1 MRKKFSTMVIAL
13 LAFSLL
19 TTNLFAM
26 QNKMV
31 SYGDTFTDLL
41 DQDISTRAIG
51 LVSGEQYYIQSAY
64 AGRFVDVDNNA
75 GSPYTN
81 SKLEQWDLD
90 TKETK
95 KWEFISTGDGYFKI
109 KSSLKDGSTELY
121 MSVKNNSSAND
132 TDIILAP
139 YTAGDGQKWKIGLVE
154 GDRVKIIPKC
164 GENVN
169 RVLRVNNSLWEQ
181 NGLDIKLYNYTDDSN
196 YKDEWILIRTMPL
209 SGYEL
214 PYNPSLW
221 EGVVKDTNNC
231 YAYILNNQVY
241 PGTTSAWFKQQPGRY
256 AGLTL
261 TQSQIQGNGQ
271 NILYNVL
278 EDFEA
283 YNENF
288 GTNLVFNQIGRFEKC
303 PPGSYKVALVVN
315 PGVDYHWYRQDADG
329 FWSHKQGTTAVKR
342 TDGSNQ
348 LIIDPI
354 LADRGDYTS
363 FVAYFKVTPWNN
375 YFTSG
380 GIVTY
385 SIEDAFVNKIDRN
398 SLNLITIG
406 MSYSEVT
413 AILGSCGVDAEFGI
427 AAFQYETTDGDI
439 FYISYIE
446 NENHELIVA
455 EIYQKE

>member
-1 MRKKFSTMVIAL
+1 MVIAL

-31 SYGDTFTDLL
+31 IYEDTFTDLL
-41 DQDISTRAIG
+41 NQDISTRAIG
-51 LVSGEQYYIQSAY
+51 LVSGEQYYIQSAH

-288 GTNLVFNQIGRFEKC
+288 DTSLVFNQIGRF
-303 PPGSYKVALVVN
+303 
-315 PGVDYHWYRQDADG
+315 
-329 FWSHKQGTTAVKR
+329 
-342 TDGSNQ
+342 
-348 LIIDPI
+348 
-354 LADRGDYTS
+354 
-363 FVAYFKVTPWNN
+363 
-375 YFTSG
+375 
-380 GIVTY
+380 
-385 SIEDAFVNKIDRN
+385 
-398 SLNLITIG
+398 
-406 MSYSEVT
+406 
-413 AILGSCGVDAEFGI
+413 
-427 AAFQYETTDGDI
+427 
-439 FYISYIE
+439 
-446 NENHELIVA
+446 
-455 EIYQKE
+455 